1 MGLNYDPNEFDT
13 WRPNY
18 EASQAF
24 VCVCGSVGF
33 LIAGL
38 VSTVP
43 GIMYFVS
50 VFFAA
55 WFLMLFPKAY
65 ARWKATRS
73 LIGGEVP
80 WIDYASV
87 IKILSNPVHRGQ
99 IWLGRGFVWTAKH
112 TRLISE
118 LLKRDLAE
126 TQKTIEGWAPVR
138 KYIMGHLALC
148 VLMPWKAVANYR
160 ETRKLI
166 SEQIGMPFIHGV
178 GIHDEDKFQKMGH
191 AEGHYLIFGT
201 TGSGK
206 TRCFDSFVM
215 QCAFRGEA
223 TFILDPKGDKDLRD
237 KAMYAAKLFDRPFV
251 YFHPADPEKSIR
263 INLIGNWTRP
273 TEPASRIAGL
283 LAADSESDPF
293 TGFAW
298 QAINTIC
305 QALVYTYHAPTL
317 RNLRHFLE
325 AGVEGLVIETMEAY
339 LRLKFGDDE
348 GAKVIKR
355 LYANLKSQATV
366 LKAKAL
372 IQYYRD
378 RCNTT
383 DQAETAKKFADNTID
398 GLIVLYEH
406 DAEHFSKMITSLL
419 PIMSMLTSN
428 HLGDMLS
435 PSEEGVWRKK
445 LSFTDT
451 RALIAK
457 QAIVYVGLD
466 VLSDKKVGSAIGSL
480 FLADLAAVAGARY
493 DFEVPDAVYDEK
505 DRTKTQA
512 TVTEIAQRDADE
524 AERRA
529 NASRTEAVKDGV
541 HDFLESLILASD
553 EEKVQK
559 DLRPVNVF
567 VDEAAEVVNSPFI
580 QILNK
585 GRGAKMRL
593 YVATQTYADFVA
605 RMGNKPNADQ
615 MMANLNNII
624 CLRCPDP
631 DTQDFISRRMYT
643 TSVKKLTR
651 SQSSTIAGDSPANR
665 GGSISE
671 RLDETT
677 DVPIFAPSLIGML
690 PNLEY
695 IAILSGG
702 NIIKG
707 RYYIILKDKSEYRH
721 G

>member
-24 VCVCGSVGF
+24 VSGSGAVGF
-33 LIAGL
+33 TLAGL
-38 VSTVP
+38 FSSVP
-43 GIMYFVS
+43 GMMYFVAA
-50 VFFAA
+50 FFAL
-55 WFLMLFPKAY
+55 WFLLVFPKAH
-65 ARWKATRS
+65 ARWKSTRA

-80 WIDYASV
+80 WIDFQSV

-99 IWLGRGFVWTAKH
+99 MWLGRGFIWTAKH
-112 TRLISE
+112 TRLIAE
-118 LLKRDLAE
+118 LLKRDLNE
-126 TQKTIEGWAPVR
+126 TQRTVEGWAPVR
-138 KYIMGHLALC
+138 KFILGHLALC
-148 VLMPWKAVANYR
+148 VLMPWKAIADYK
-160 ETRKLI
+160 ESRKLI

-178 GIHDEDKFQKMGH
+178 GIKDEDKFQKMGH

-206 TRCFDSFVM
+206 TRCFDSFIF
-215 QCAFRGEA
+215 QCAFRDEA
-223 TFILDPKGDKDLRD
+223 VFILDPKGDKDLRN
-237 KAMYAAKLFDRPFV
+237 KAMYAAKLFNRPFA
-251 YFHPADPEKSIR
+251 YFHPADPVNSIR
-263 INLIGNWTRP
+263 INLLGNWTRP

-305 QALVYTYHAPTL
+305 QGLVYAYRSPTL
-317 RNLRHFLE
+317 KNLRHFLE
-325 AGVEGLVIETMEAY
+325 AGIEGLVIEAMEGY
-339 LRLKFGDDE
+339 LKLKLGDVE
-348 GAKVIKR
+348 GQAVIKR
-355 LYANLKSQATV
+355 LYAGLKSQATV
-366 LKAKAL
+366 LKVKAL
-372 IQYYRD
+372 IQFYRD
-378 RCNTT
+378 RCIAA
-383 DQAETAKKFADNTID
+383 DQFESAQKFADNTID

-428 HLGDMLS
+428 HLGEMLS
-435 PSEEGVWRKK
+435 PSDDLVTQQQHTWR
-445 LSFTDT
+445 DT
-451 RALIAK
+451 KDLIAK
-457 QAIVYVGLD
+457 KTIVYVGLD

-493 DFEVPDAVYDEK
+493 DFETPDTPESQANDNTAPAEPSVTDFEAEEEEEDYEPTGKMDALRY
-505 DRTKTQA
+505 RTKQ
-512 TVTEIAQRDADE
+512 
-524 AERRA
+524 
-529 NASRTEAVKDGV
+529 
-541 HDFLESLILASD
+541 FLKTLVVDPSKKK
-553 EEKVQK
+553 EELQ
-559 DLRPVNVF
+559 PVNVF

-593 YVATQTYADFVA
+593 FVATQTYADFVA
-605 RMGNKPNADQ
+605 RMGNKSNADQ

-651 SQSSTIAGDSPANR
+651 SQSSSIAGEGPMNR

-671 RLDETT
+671 RLDEST
-677 DVPIFAPSLIGML
+677 DIPVFAPSLIGML

-695 IAILSGG
+695 VAILSGG

-707 RYYIILKDKSEYRH
+707 RYYIILRDKSEYRK